1 MTDKEKVKAYDE
13 ALKKA
18 SAAYKDEDK
27 HLKETLE
34 RIFPELNKNKDEMIK
49 TAILNH
55 LKKMWGNFQDDIC
68 GVHVEDTIDWIERQ
82 GKEEHALKS
91 FKDEDVRKFMQYI
104 EKLAKAYELNL
115 PNRSYDIFAFA
126 KDVLVWLEKKGEQK
140 KQVHFPK
147 FTFDDVL
154 ALQCCMETVKK
165 VQEDK
170 ELYEK
175 LNLIHSKIYDAYS
188 SNTEK
193 INKKPTNKIEQ
204 KFKVGDWVVRGDTI
218 AQILDIQ
225 EQYYIGLDI
234 NGKDFVSSR
243 FLNDNKIHLWTL
255 QDAKDGNVLVNGS
268 NIFIFHHI
276 DNKRLMGYCHVNMDD
291 GNLYNDIGRNECF
304 CTIDAPITPATKEQ
318 RDILFKKIKEKRDN
332 I

>member
-1 MTDKEKVKAYDE
+1 MTDKEKVNAYDK

-18 SAAYKDEDK
+18 SAAYKDKDK
-27 HLKETLE
+27 HLKATLE
-34 RIFPELNKNKDEMIK
+34 RIFPELNENKDEMVK

-55 LKKMWGNFQDDIC
+55 LKKMWGNCQDDVC
-68 GVHVEDTIDWIERQ
+68 GVHVEDAIAWLERQ
-82 GKEEHALKS
+82 GKHT
-91 FKDEDVRKFMQYI
+91 
-104 EKLAKAYELNL
+104 
-115 PNRSYDIFAFA
+115 
-126 KDVLVWLEKKGEQK
+126 
-140 KQVHFPK
+140 KQVQSSK

-170 ELYEK
+170 ELYER

-193 INKKPTNKIEQ
+193 INKKPTDKIEP

-243 FLNDNKIHLWTL
+243 FLKDDKIHLWTL

-304 CTIDAPITPATKEQ
+304 CMIDAQITPATKEQ
-318 RDILFKKIKEKRDN
+318 RDILFKKIKERRDT

>member
-1 MTDKEKVKAYDE
+1 
-13 ALKKA
+13 
-18 SAAYKDEDK
+18 
-27 HLKETLE
+27 
-34 RIFPELNKNKDEMIK
+34 
-49 TAILNH
+49 
-55 LKKMWGNFQDDIC
+55 MWGNCQDDIC
-68 GVHVEDTIDWIERQ
+68 GVHVEDAIAWLERQ
-82 GKEEHALKS
+82 GK
-91 FKDEDVRKFMQYI
+91 YT
-104 EKLAKAYELNL
+104 
-115 PNRSYDIFAFA
+115 
-126 KDVLVWLEKKGEQK
+126 
-140 KQVHFPK
+140 KQVHYPK

-175 LNLIHSKIYDAYS
+175 LNLIHSKIYDAYY

-193 INKKPTNKIEQ
+193 INKKPADKIEP
-204 KFKVGDWVVRGDTI
+204 KFKVNDWVVRGDTI

-304 CTIDAPITPATKEQ
+304 CTIDALITPATKEQ

>member
-27 HLKETLE
+27 HLKATLE
-34 RIFPELNKNKDEMIK
+34 RIFPELNKNKDEMVK

-55 LKKMWGNFQDDIC
+55 LKIMWGNCQDDIC
-68 GVHVEDTIDWIERQ
+68 GVHVEDAI
-82 GKEEHALKS
+82 A
-91 FKDEDVRKFMQYI
+91 
-104 EKLAKAYELNL
+104 
-115 PNRSYDIFAFA
+115 
-126 KDVLVWLEKKGEQK
+126 WLEKQGEQT
-140 KQVHFPK
+140 KQAHFPK

-193 INKKPTNKIEQ
+193 INKKPTDKIEP
-204 KFKVGDWVVRGDTI
+204 KFKIGDWVVRGDTI

-243 FLNDNKIHLWTL
+243 FLNDDKIHLWTL

-318 RDILFKKIKEKRDN
+318 RDILFRKIKERRDT